1 MKRAV
6 PLLLAL
12 ILFTACASSA
22 FACKFDGKDYPP
34 GSVIGDRVC
43 QADGTWRRTGK

>member
-1 MKRAV
+1 MKRTC
-6 PLLLAL
+6 PLLLVL
-12 ILFTACASSA
+12 ILFAACVAPS

-43 QADGTWRRTGK
+43 QADGTWRRTG